1 MTSDVTIDADANT
14 SANGTDVT
22 FTSTAT
28 TINANTAGA
37 GAEDLIIDTNK
48 GDVTIQGVIGGVK
61 PLGALTIDNAD
72 GSGNIQ
78 VFDIGTASAVGVRG
92 NTEIGNALTDA
103 LALDGDDYRTTGSQT
118 YTAKA
123 GDTITIGIDDTP
135 VEIITTDTGIT
146 FSGGDIV
153 LKDSAD
159 IVIAT
164 QAVDATASAGNISI
178 GGAIHGTDGDTT
190 TDVTLNAGSGTL
202 SLQLIDGVTTDIN
215 LSLIHI

>member
-92 NTEIGNALTDA
+92 NTEIGNALT
-103 LALDGDDYRTTGSQT
+103 
-118 YTAKA
+118 
-123 GDTITIGIDDTP
+123 
-135 VEIITTDTGIT
+135 
-146 FSGGDIV
+146 
-153 LKDSAD
+153 
-159 IVIAT
+159 
-164 QAVDATASAGNISI
+164 
-178 GGAIHGTDGDTT
+178 
-190 TDVTLNAGSGTL
+190 
-202 SLQLIDGVTTDIN
+202 